1 MHAELLCEGLR
12 EIQAAKLS
20 AAAREMVT
28 SLLECSGAPSYEA
41 QYTVFGKKLVT
52 ELESCFKTQ
61 RIGKLER
68 EVAWGAFHQLRTSVN
83 FKELWVAFIHQV
95 TGKTPVSS
103 ILSASHTLCVQ
114 CDC

>member
-28 SLLECSGAPSYEA
+28 SLLE
-41 QYTVFGKKLVT
+41 YTVFGKKLVT

>member
-68 EVAWGAFHQLRTSVN
+68 EVTLHGMLSISFEHQLISRN
-83 FKELWVAFIHQV
+83 CGLL
-95 TGKTPVSS
+95 
-103 ILSASHTLCVQ
+103 LSTK
-114 CDC
+114 